1 MPDRPNAESIQDVFA
16 DALRDT
22 SDLAQKEL
30 ALVRAEISESIRQ
43 VFLGIATMIGAAVFA
58 VGTIMLLIDAL
69 EEWLATIVNSEA
81 LAAFI
86 IGLAMALIALGLGLY
101 GRKTVSSSLT
111 PSRTTRPVQSD
122 TRPLSKRVA
131 K

>member
-1 MPDRPNAESIQDVFA
+1 
-16 DALRDT
+16 
-22 SDLAQKEL
+22 
-30 ALVRAEISESIRQ
+30 
-43 VFLGIATMIGAAVFA
+43 MIGAAVFA

-81 LAAFI
+81 LAAFL

-111 PSRTTRPVQSD
+111 PSRTTRSVQSD
-122 TRPLSKRVA
+122 TRLLSKRVA

>member
-111 PSRTTRPVQSD
+111 PSRTARSVQSD
-122 TRPLSKRVA
+122 TRLLSKRVA